1 MESVPLAL
9 RSDVGLGLHAQ
20 NFVDVIKSGR
30 KEDLACPIQAGA
42 TVAVNAHMGNTAY
55 RTGEKITWDANKGLF
70 DKKSANNLIKPTYHN
85 GFNYP
90 KF

>member
-1 MESVPLAL
+1 
-9 RSDVGLGLHAQ
+9 
-20 NFVDVIKSGR
+20 VIKSGR
-30 KEDLACPIQAGA
+30 KEELACPIQAGA

-55 RTGEKITWDANKGLF
+55 RTGEKITWDANKSLF
-70 DKKSANNLIKPTYHN
+70 DKKSANNLLTPNYHN